1 MRPVKKYC
9 APETLAWKKGAHAS
23 QTISRTKTALFKGFV
38 GSNKLH
44 RRKRA
49 LSNER
54 NFTRENATDYCMD
67 KVSKTDIGKL
77 CATLGVNVPEIVTS
91 CSIDLEVKFFF
102 TWFLSFPSFFVFSP
116 TSFSSFLSPS
126 FSFFPSF
133 FPSSI
138 CLSVCLS
145 FCPSPSFVCRKPI
158 NLNYVMV
165 HRQRTWLSHI
175 IIFPTSLLIP
185 F

>member
-1 MRPVKKYC
+1 MLCKKQNVMQFPNIMDETGREILRPGNSAMEKRG
-9 APETLAWKKGAHAS
+9 TR
-23 QTISRTKTALFKGFV
+23 ISDDLTDEDYALFKGFV

-91 CSIDLEVKFFF
+91 CSIDLEVKFFLPGSSLF
-102 TWFLSFPSFFVFSP
+102 FPSLYFLRLLCLLFFLPLFLSFLL
-116 TSFSSFLSPS
+116 SFLLP
-126 FSFFPSF
+126 F
-133 FPSSI
+133 I
-138 CLSVCLS
+138 CQSVFLSVHHL
-145 FCPSPSFVCRKPI
+145 PSFVGNR
-158 NLNYVMV
+158 
-165 HRQRTWLSHI
+165 
-175 IIFPTSLLIP
+175 
-185 F
+185 